1 MFKMKRI
8 LAIMLALV
16 LFISLSACGKKDD
29 AAAESETIKLGMT
42 YPATGGAA
50 VYGNAVKNGIDL
62 AIKKHNTDGGV
73 LGKNIEVIAYDNKGD
88 NSEAVNAYNK
98 LVSSDKVDAILG
110 AVISTNSLAIA
121 PLAANEG
128 IPMITPTSTSWD
140 VTTSGENI
148 FRSCYTDPYQ
158 GGTVAKFAAEDLKV
172 KTAAVMYD
180 TSMDYSAGLA
190 DEFKKVFEEKGGKVL
205 NFEGYNADD
214 KDFKA
219 ILTNIKGNSPDVL
232 FIPDYYNKVAL
243 IGKQVKEVGIES
255 ILLGGDGWD
264 GVLGVDETAIEG
276 GYFANH
282 YSTSDE
288 NPLIQDFITSYKEAY
303 DGEMPN
309 AFAALGYD
317 SAVTMIEA
325 IKAAES
331 TDSEKV
337 IEALKNTDL
346 DLVCGHT
353 KFDENRNPV
362 KEVAII
368 KIENGEYTLSTK
380 K

>member
-8 LAIMLALV
+8 LAIMLTLV
-16 LFISLSACGKKDD
+16 LFISLSACGKKDG
-29 AAAESETIKLGMT
+29 AEADSEIIKLGAI
-42 YPATGGAA
+42 YPETGAVA

-62 AIKKHNTDGGV
+62 AIKKYNEDGGV
-73 LGKNIEVIAYDNKGD
+73 LGKTIELKAYDNKGD
-88 NSEAVNAYNK
+88 NSETVNAYNK
-98 LVSSDKVDAILG
+98 LVSSDKVDALLG

-121 PLAANEG
+121 PLAAKDG
-128 IPMITPTSTSWD
+128 IPMITATSTAWD
-140 VTTSGENI
+140 VTLSGENV

-158 GGTVAKFAAEDLKV
+158 GGIAAKFATEDLKA

-180 TSMDYSAGLA
+180 PANDYGVGLA
-190 DEFKKVFEEKGGKVL
+190 EAFKEEFEANGGKVVSY
-205 NFEGYNADD
+205 EGFNAAD
-214 KDFKA
+214 KDYKSV
-219 ILTNIKGNSPDVL
+219 LTNIKGTEPEVL
-232 FIPDYYNKVAL
+232 FIPDYYNTVAL
-243 IGKQVKEVGIES
+243 VGKQAQEVGVEATLI
-255 ILLGGDGWD
+255 GGDGWD
-264 GVLGVDETAIEG
+264 GVLGIDKTAVEG

-288 NPLIQDFITSYKEAY
+288 DPLIQDFIASYKEEY

-337 IEALKNTDL
+337 VEALKNTDL

-368 KIENGEYTLSTK
+368 MIENGEYKLSTK

>member
-16 LFISLSACGKKDD
+16 LFISLSACGKKDG
-29 AAAESETIKLGMT
+29 AEADSETIKLGAI
-42 YPATGGAA
+42 YPGTGAVA

-62 AIKKHNTDGGV
+62 AIKKYNAEGGV

-88 NSEAVNAYNK
+88 NSETVNAYNK
-98 LVSSDKVDAILG
+98 LVASDKVSGILG

-121 PLAANEG
+121 PLATKDG
-128 IPMITPTSTSWD
+128 IPMITATSTAWD
-140 VTTSGENI
+140 VTLSGENV

-158 GGTVAKFAAEDLKV
+158 GGIAAKFAAEDLKA

-180 TSMDYSAGLA
+180 PANDYGVGLA
-190 DEFKKVFEEKGGKVL
+190 DAFKKEFEANGGKVVSY
-205 NFEGYNADD
+205 EGFNAAD
-214 KDFKA
+214 KDYKSV
-219 ILTNIKGNSPDVL
+219 LTNIKGENPEVL
-232 FIPDYYNKVAL
+232 FVPDYYNTVAL
-243 IGKQVKEVGIES
+243 VGKQAQEVGITATL
-255 ILLGGDGWD
+255 IGGDGWD
-264 GVLGVDETAIEG
+264 GVLGVDKTALEG

-288 NPLIQDFITSYKEAY
+288 DPLIQDFITSYKEEY

-325 IKAAES
+325 IKAADSTES
-331 TDSEKV
+331 AKV

-368 KIENGEYTLSTK
+368 KIENGEYTLATK